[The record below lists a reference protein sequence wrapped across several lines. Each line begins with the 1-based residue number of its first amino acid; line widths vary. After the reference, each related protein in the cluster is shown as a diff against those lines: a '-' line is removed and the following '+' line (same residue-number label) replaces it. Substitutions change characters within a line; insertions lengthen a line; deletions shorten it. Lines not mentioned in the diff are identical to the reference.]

1 LATIGVG
8 KFLQECI
15 VAGGLRQTWKFC
27 WAELTGLR
35 VLGSNVPPC
44 KVLDP
49 LLHSWRHGG
58 VRGVNKV
65 RDHLEDQQGV
75 LVKFD
80 WVNNTTL
87 GPVLIY
93 YEVQSNFNWGH
104 RVLEGDRGLRLY
116 TPPLLQ
122 MGYTLM
128 RRRDMIILALEHL
141 GREDPSL
148 ANRLLMRFVR
158 SALYLGRG
166 AGQS

>member
-1 LATIGVG
+1 MNNKHFIAQITVILASLTTISVVSY
-8 KFLQECI
+8 LQ
-15 VAGGLRQTWKFC
+15 GL
-27 WAELTGLR
+27 
-35 VLGSNVPPC
+35 
-44 KVLDP
+44 
-49 LLHSWRHGG
+49 
-58 VRGVNKV
+58 
-65 RDHLEDQQGV
+65 HLEAQQGV

-93 YEVQSNFNWGH
+93 YEVQSSFNWGH
-104 RVLEGDRGLRLY
+104 GVLEGDRGLRLY
-116 TPPLLQ
+116 TPPLFQ

-128 RRRDMIILALEHL
+128 RRRDMFILALEHL

-166 AGQS
+166 AGPS